1 MNNIF
6 ISTLTMGTLG
16 FIISLTGLLTGMLL
30 SSFVKRRGKR
40 FKGTLLGF
48 VGGLMLAIVCFDLL
62 PESFEVGSVYI
73 GIIGITFGLIISVLL
88 DSELEHN
95 HEHTSSRINH
105 RYFKAAMLM
114 AIGIGI
120 HNIPGGIAFGS
131 LFCSNST
138 KGFHLALAL
147 VIHGIPEGLT
157 LGILLREYKSNTAML
172 LAFSMITSLPMGLGS
187 VLGTLLGTLSP
198 LVICFSLAIAGGMIL
213 YIIYRETLPSS
224 MEIWKGKL
232 STVGNVLG
240 MIAGILMISFLG
252 K

>member
-1 MNNIF
+1 M
-6 ISTLTMGTLG
+6 STILNSKLLVGILG
-16 FIISLTGLLTGMLL
+16 FLTSVTGLLTGILL
-30 SSFVKRRGKR
+30 SSFVKKRGKR

-48 VGGLMLAIVCFDLL
+48 IGGLMIAIVCFDLL

-73 GIIGITFGLIISVLL
+73 GTLGITFGLMVSVLL

-95 HEHTSSRINH
+95 HTHISTSVSH
-105 RYFKAAMLM
+105 RYFKAALLM

-131 LFCSNST
+131 LFYSNSV
-138 KGFHLALAL
+138 KGLHLALAL
-147 VIHGIPEGLT
+147 IIHGIPEGLT
-157 LGILLREYKSNTAML
+157 LGILLRECESNLPML
-172 LAFSMITSLPMGLGS
+172 LTFPIVTSIPMGLGS
-187 VLGTLLGTLSP
+187 ILGALLGNLSP
-198 LVICFSLAIAGGMIL
+198 LVICLSLAIAGGMIL

-224 MEIWKGKL
+224 KEIWKGKL

-240 MIAGILMISFLG
+240 MIVGILMVTFLG

>member
-1 MNNIF
+1 
-6 ISTLTMGTLG
+6 MGILG
-16 FIISLTGLLTGMLL
+16 FVISLIGLLTGMLL
-30 SSFVKRRGKR
+30 SSFVKKRGKR

-131 LFCSNST
+131 LFCS
-138 KGFHLALAL
+138 
-147 VIHGIPEGLT
+147 PEGLT
-157 LGILLREYKSNTAML
+157 LGILLREYKSNTAIL
-172 LAFSMITSLPMGLGS
+172 LAFSLITSLPMGLGS

-198 LVICFSLAIAGGMIL
+198 LVICFSLALAGGMIL

-224 MEIWKGKL
+224 REIWKGKL

-240 MIAGILMISFLG
+240 MIVGILMISFLG